1 MGSRTVS
8 VTRERVGDEV
18 FTGAARLQIGKFPN
32 ERAVDIQLRAECLSR
47 FRLQDRIQVQ
57 IPALLTVDGLYIG
70 QRNALS
76 GEFQRSA
83 GDRFIRIIAC
93 LDVKIPSR
101 RLGIQDQISRRSAAH
116 RQIKPFT
123 VPAAG
128 GKRHLLGDVAVR
140 AECVTII
147 YPIKGKRPI

>member
-101 RLGIQDQISRRSAAH
+101 RLGIQDQISRRRERMKDAPLRDNRCGLRFQAL
-116 RQIKPFT
+116 RQ
-123 VPAAG
+123 
-128 GKRHLLGDVAVR
+128 RCLLYTSR
-140 AECVTII
+140 CV
-147 YPIKGKRPI
+147 